1 MCGIA
6 GLVAL
11 DDGAF
16 DARGLDAMVDALA
29 HRGPDGRGVR
39 VDGPVALAARR
50 LAIIDLAHGE
60 QPIANED
67 GSMLVVQ
74 NGEIYNHAELRAEL
88 QARGHRFATRCDTEV
103 LVHAYEEF
111 GEAFLGRLRGM
122 FALAI
127 WDRRQRR
134 LLVARD
140 RFGIK
145 PLYWRAQQGILS
157 FASELKALRRQPGFG
172 DALDPA
178 ALEAYFAFNSIP
190 APLSIFREVR
200 KLPAGHL
207 LSWSPGGAPEVR
219 RWCRVAPAAAASVRR
234 GAGEEELAEELRER
248 LRDSVRA
255 HLVSDVP
262 VGVFLSGGV
271 DSGTLAAMASEA
283 ADGPVRTFSVG
294 FEEAS
299 FDELEQARMTARRYG
314 TDHHEVVLRPDAA
327 GLLPEI
333 VAAFDEPFADSSA
346 LPTYAVSRLAAEH
359 VKVVLSGEGA
369 DELFGGYFTY
379 VADLLAPWLRWPA
392 LAARPLVERL
402 PSSSG
407 RVSLEY
413 KAKRFVGAA
422 AQPALERHHGWKEI
436 LSPAL
441 RAELLG
447 PDRRPDPVDVLRA
460 RFAETAGAPRLA
472 RLQDVDVGVYLPD
485 DLLVKTDRASMA
497 HSLEARVPFLDPA
510 VSELALALPTRM
522 KVRGLEKKRLLRR
535 AVRPLLPEA
544 VVDGPKR
551 GFSIPAAAW
560 LRGEL
565 LPMARDLLSPEVLR
579 RGGVLSP
586 APVRLLLDEHVSRR
600 RDHSRA
606 LWGLL
611 CFSLWQH
618 Q

>member
-1 MCGIA
+1 MCGIC
-6 GLVAL
+6 GLVAA
-11 DDGAF
+11 DGR
-16 DARGLDAMVDALA
+16 DVDPTGLDAMVDSLA

-39 VDGPVALAARR
+39 VDGPVALGNRR

-60 QPIANED
+60 QPIGNED
-67 GSMLVVQ
+67 GSVVVVQ
-74 NGEIYNHAELRAEL
+74 NGEIYNHEQLREELRG
-88 QARGHRFATRCDTEV
+88 RGHVFATRCDTEG
-103 LVHAYEEF
+103 LVHAYEEY
-111 GEAFLGRLRGM
+111 GDAFLERLRGM
-122 FALAI
+122 FAVAI
-127 WDRRQRR
+127 WDRRRRR
-134 LLVARD
+134 LLLARD

-145 PLYWRAQQGILS
+145 PLFWRAERGVLS
-157 FASELKALRRQPGFG
+157 FASELKALRLQPGFG
-172 DALDPA
+172 TELDPA

-190 APLSIFREVR
+190 APLSVFREVR
-200 KLPAGHL
+200 KLPPGHL
-207 LSWSPGGAPEVR
+207 LTWSPGSAPEVR
-219 RWCRVAPAAAASVRR
+219 RWCRVAPAPAGAVRR
-234 GAGEEELAEELRER
+234 GQGEEELAEELRER

-255 HLVSDVP
+255 HLVADVP

-271 DSGTLAAMASEA
+271 DSGTLAALAAEA
-283 ADGPVRTFSVG
+283 TDRPVRTFSVG

-299 FDELEQARMTARRYG
+299 FDELEQARMPAQQYG
-314 TDHHEVVLRPDAA
+314 TDHHEIVLRPDAA

-379 VADLLAPWLRWPA
+379 VADVLAPWLRGPA
-392 LAARPLVERL
+392 RAARPLVQRL
-402 PSSSG
+402 PSSSR

-413 KAKRFVGAA
+413 KAKRFVAA
-422 AQPALERHHGWKEI
+422 AALPPLERHHGWKEI
-436 LSPAL
+436 LSPQV
-441 RAELLG
+441 RGELLG
-447 PDRRPDPVDVLRA
+447 PGARPDPVDVLRA
-460 RFAETAGAPRLA
+460 RYAETAGAPALA

-497 HSLEARVPFLDPA
+497 HSLEARVPFLDA
-510 VSELALALPTRM
+510 EVSDLAFALPTRM
-522 KVRGLEKKRLLRR
+522 KVRGLDKKRLLRR

-586 APVRLLLDEHVSRR
+586 APVQLLLDEHVSRR

-618 Q
+618 H